1 MAFSNVA
8 DAWKQR
14 NFAIYMSGAGIALVG
29 MWAQRIAVAWLAWEL
44 TRSTT
49 WLGLIAFADLFPTII
64 LTPIAGVIADRMD
77 RRKLSLISQFAAFL
91 QAIVLTVLVY
101 TDWIDIW
108 SLFFL
113 TFLLGIA
120 MAYAT
125 AARLAMV
132 PNLMEAEHVP
142 SALASDAAIYN
153 SARVVGPMLAAALIA
168 FVGIAG
174 AFLVNCLTY
183 VVFLVCLMKIRLVRN
198 ESRGRTGGMLAQTLE
213 GMRYAAKHPGIG
225 PMLVVLTALAISVKP
240 FLDLLPGLADN
251 IFNSGVNGFAQLA
264 AAGGTG
270 AVLCAIW
277 FALRGRIEGL
287 TFITLS
293 ALIVGPLGIVLM
305 CISDMFWLGLIGSF
319 IAGSSITLT
328 GTGVQ
333 TLMQHSVDG
342 AIRGRVLSLYG
353 MLHRGVPALG
363 ALLMGIMGDQ
373 IGLQATLIGGALI
386 FCIPVFIW
394 ILLRW
399 RRLRSALEGP
409 PIEA

>member
-14 NFAIYMSGAGIALVG
+14 NFAIYMTGAGIALVG

-44 TRSTT
+44 TKSTT

-153 SARVVGPMLAAALIA
+153 SARVVGPMLAAVLIA

-213 GMRYAAKHPGIG
+213 GMRYAAQHPGIG
-225 PMLVVLTALAISVKP
+225 PMLIVLTALAISVKP

-251 IFNSGVNGFAQLA
+251 VFNSGVNGFAQLA

-386 FCIPVFIW
+386 FCVPVFFW
-394 ILLRW
+394 VLLRW

>member
-14 NFAIYMSGAGIALVG
+14 NFAIYMTGAGIALVG

-44 TRSTT
+44 TKSTT

-153 SARVVGPMLAAALIA
+153 SARVVGPMLAAVLIA

-225 PMLVVLTALAISVKP
+225 PMLIVLTALAISVKP

-251 IFNSGVNGFAQLA
+251 VFNSGVNGFAQLA

-386 FCIPVFIW
+386 FCVPVFFW
-394 ILLRW
+394 VLLRW

>member
-14 NFAIYMSGAGIALVG
+14 NFAIYMTGAGIALVG

-44 TRSTT
+44 TKSTT

-132 PNLMEAEHVP
+132 PNLMEAAHVP

-153 SARVVGPMLAAALIA
+153 SARVVGPMLAAVLIA

-225 PMLVVLTALAISVKP
+225 PMLIVLTALAISVKP

-251 IFNSGVNGFAQLA
+251 VFNSGVNGFAQLA

-386 FCIPVFIW
+386 FCVPVFFW
-394 ILLRW
+394 VLLRW

>member
-1 MAFSNVA
+1 LAFSNVA

-14 NFAIYMSGAGIALVG
+14 NFAIYMSGAGIALIG

-44 TRSTT
+44 TKSTT

-64 LTPIAGVIADRMD
+64 LTPIAGVMADRMD

-113 TFLLGIA
+113 TLLLGIA

-168 FVGIAG
+168 VVGIAG

-183 VVFLVCLMKIRLVRN
+183 MVFLVCLMKIRLVRN
-198 ESRGRTGGMLAQTLE
+198 ESRGKTGGMLAQTLE
-213 GMRYAAKHPGIG
+213 GIRYAAKHPGIG

-251 IFNSGVNGFAQLA
+251 VFNSGVNGFAQLA

-287 TFITLS
+287 TVITLS
-293 ALIVGPLGIVLM
+293 ALIIGPVGIVLM

-386 FCIPVFIW
+386 FCVPVFIW
-394 ILLRW
+394 VLLRW
-399 RRLRSALEGP
+399 RQLRPALEGP